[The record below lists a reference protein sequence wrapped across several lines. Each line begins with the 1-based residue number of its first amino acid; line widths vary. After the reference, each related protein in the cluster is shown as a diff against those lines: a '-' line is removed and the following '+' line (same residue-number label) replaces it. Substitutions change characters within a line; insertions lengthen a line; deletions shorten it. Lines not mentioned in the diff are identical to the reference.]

1 MVLLVTDIFLKIL
14 GCSNHTPSQGLYH
27 NSFLLFS
34 WLLILLDPTEYHS
47 LMSMGVSGILLVNSM
62 LEQSSPK
69 LTESCDTAVRC
80 SPLRRA
86 ALF

>member
-47 LMSMGVSGILLVNSM
+47 LMSMGVSGILLVNSYAGTK
-62 LEQSSPK
+62 QPK
-69 LTESCDTAVRC
+69 VD
-80 SPLRRA
+80 
-86 ALF
+86 